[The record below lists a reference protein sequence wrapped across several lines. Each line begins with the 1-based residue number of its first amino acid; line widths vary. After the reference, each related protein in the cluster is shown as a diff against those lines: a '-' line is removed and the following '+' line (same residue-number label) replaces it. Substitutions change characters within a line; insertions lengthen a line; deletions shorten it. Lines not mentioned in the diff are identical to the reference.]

1 MRLMLAIWASK
12 LLVLVGKIMG
22 KKSSST
28 PGRIALKICPDL
40 ITRLSKQVKKDIIAV
55 CGTNGKT
62 TTNNIICSV
71 LESTG
76 AKVVCNRIGANMT
89 DGVATAFTENANIF
103 GKLNADYAC
112 LEIDELFTVKVF
124 DLLTPNYIVL
134 TNLFRDQLDR
144 YGDIDITVEALKKA
158 VAKAPD
164 AALILNGDDPI
175 VTSFGLET
183 GKKCIFFGVNDKVNV
198 SVKENVEGRFCRL
211 CGSELK
217 YNFYH
222 YSHLGNYYCSGCNFK
237 RPQITYTAQNVN
249 LDNGIS
255 FDIEDTKI
263 SVNYKGFYNI
273 YNILAAFAV
282 FENTGFDKNNFVKA
296 LENYKPQIGRM
307 EKFDIGVEAYLNLAK
322 NPAGFNQA
330 ISTVLADTRKK
341 NIIFA
346 VNDMPS
352 DGEDISWLWDVDFES
367 LKASNIGS
375 IAVGGRRRDD
385 LAVRFKYAD
394 FKNVTSFDDMKS
406 AIEFSKNNCE
416 VLYVLVNYTVL
427 FSTQDILRGLCK

>member
-1 MRLMLAIWASK
+1 M
-12 LLVLVGKIMG
+12 
-22 KKSSST
+22 
-28 PGRIALKICPDL
+28 
-40 ITRLSKQVKKDIIAV
+40 
-55 CGTNGKT
+55 
-62 TTNNIICSV
+62 
-71 LESTG
+71 
-76 AKVVCNRIGANMT
+76 
-89 DGVATAFTENANIF
+89 
-103 GKLNADYAC
+103 
-112 LEIDELFTVKVF
+112 
-124 DLLTPNYIVL
+124 
-134 TNLFRDQLDR
+134 
-144 YGDIDITVEALKKA
+144 
-158 VAKAPD
+158 
-164 AALILNGDDPI
+164 
-175 VTSFGLET
+175 
-183 GKKCIFFGVNDKVNV
+183 
-198 SVKENVEGRFCRL
+198 
-211 CGSELK
+211 
-217 YNFYH
+217 
-222 YSHLGNYYCSGCNFK
+222 
-237 RPQITYTAQNVN
+237 
-249 LDNGIS
+249 DNGIS

-273 YNILAAFAV
+273 YNILAAFVV
-282 FENTGFDKNNFVKA
+282 FEKTGFDKSNFVKA

-367 LKASNIGS
+367 LKEANIGS

-394 FKNVTSFDDMKS
+394 FKNVTSFDNMKN

>member
-1 MRLMLAIWASK
+1 MRLLLAIWASK
-12 LLVLVGKIMG
+12 LLIFVGKLLG
-22 KKSSST
+22 KKSSSS
-28 PGRIALKICPDL
+28 PGKIALKICPDL
-40 ITRLSKQVKKDIIAV
+40 ITKLSKQVKKDIIAV

-89 DGVATAFTENANIF
+89 DGVATAFTESANIF
-103 GKLNADYAC
+103 GRLNADYAC
-112 LEIDELFTVKVF
+112 LEIDELYTVKVF
-124 DLLTPNYIVL
+124 DYVKPDYMVL

-158 VAKAPD
+158 VAKAGNVK
-164 AALILNGDDPI
+164 LILNCDDPI
-175 VTSFGLET
+175 VTSFGVDT
-183 GKKCIFFGVNDKVNV
+183 GKECIFFGVNNNANV
-198 SVKENVEGRFCRL
+198 SVKENIEGRFCKY
-211 CGSELK
+211 CGNELK

-222 YSHLGNYYCSGCNFK
+222 YSHLGNYYCDGCEFK
-237 RPQITYTAQNVN
+237 RPDANYDAINVN
-249 LDNGIS
+249 TDKGLAFSVNNTSIN
-255 FDIEDTKI
+255 
-263 SVNYKGFYNI
+263 VNYKGFYNI
-273 YNILAAFAV
+273 YNILAAFV
-282 FENTGFDKNNFVKA
+282 IFEKTGFEINNFSNA
-296 LENYKPQIGRM
+296 LSNYKPQIGRM
-307 EKFDIGVEAYLNLAK
+307 EKFDIGVETYLNLAK

-330 ISTVLADTRKK
+330 ISTVLTDTRKK
-341 NIIFA
+341 NVIFA

-367 LKASNIGS
+367 LKNSDVCTIS
-375 IAVGGRRRDD
+375 VSGRRRDD

-394 FKNVTSFDDMKS
+394 FNNVKSFDDMKS
-406 AIEFSKNNCE
+406 AIEYAKKDCE